1 MARTAALA
9 DWISGLTRPDSP
21 LEPRVGGFPNV
32 ELTVHLARAPEGDW
46 IGAEGRPLWHGGGHG
61 LTATLLRDAGGIV
74 GRAAQSVV
82 LLPLG

>member
-1 MARTAALA
+1 MATNGA
-9 DWISGLTRPDSP
+9 DCSSHGRRSIP
-21 LEPRVGGFPNV
+21 VV
-32 ELTVHLARAPEGDW
+32 ELKLPVLEQ
-46 IGAEGRPLWHGGGHG
+46 AEGRPLWHGGGHG